1 MRTTLPSRALN
12 LGAPGSR
19 VTRLELFYDL
29 VFVFAFLN
37 VSTLTEA
44 DFSPQGL
51 IEALLVLSLLWWC
64 WSGFAALG
72 NILRADQGV
81 MPVLGFGVMAA
92 VFVLALS
99 TDTAF
104 HENPG
109 GLDGLFVFACA
120 YTVTWAILIAT
131 LWSTVPPD
139 RGARLRSLTLT
150 VPMVASIALIV
161 LGATLPQRLF
171 GSDVA
176 DAVRIGCWALALLM
190 EYATGL
196 LLSRT
201 GWRLRSMGHWAERH
215 ALIVLIALGESV
227 LALGVGAT
235 NRHGRP
241 VTATVVV
248 AAMLGIGVIAALW
261 WLYFDV
267 LASRVEQ
274 ILHGVRG
281 PRRIPVAR
289 DVYTYLHLP
298 LVVGV
303 ILFALGLER
312 LLGAVINRP
321 EATAHNAVGGLD
333 VLVLFGGVVLYV
345 LALAAVELR
354 VSRRVD
360 LVLATCAAVLVAL
373 IPVAGQFPTVV
384 GLAML
389 AGVTVTTVVA
399 QLAARRGARRQ
410 VRDLIQQEQAALE
423 AAANKWRRQYL

>member
-1 MRTTLPSRALN
+1 MRTKLPSRALN

-37 VSTLTEA
+37 VSSLTEA
-44 DFSPQGL
+44 DFSVQGL
-51 IEALLVLSLLWWC
+51 VEALLVLSLLWWC

-81 MPVLGFGVMAA
+81 MPLLGFGVMAA

-104 HENPG
+104 RKNPG
-109 GLDGLFVFACA
+109 SFDGLFVFACA
-120 YTVTWAILIAT
+120 YTLMWVILIAA
-131 LWSTVPPD
+131 LWSTVPAQ
-139 RGARLRSLTLT
+139 RGPRLRSLVLT
-150 VPMVASIALIV
+150 VPMVLGVALIV
-161 LGATLPQRLF
+161 VGAIVPQRLF
-171 GSDVA
+171 TSDVA
-176 DAVRIGCWALALLM
+176 DNVRIGCWALALLV
-190 EYATGL
+190 EYAVGL
-196 LLSRT
+196 LLGRT

-235 NRHGRP
+235 NRNGRP
-241 VTATVVV
+241 ISASVVV
-248 AAMLGIGVIAALW
+248 AAMLGIAVIAALW

-281 PRRIPVAR
+281 PERIPAAR

-298 LVVGV
+298 LVIGV

-312 LLGAVINRP
+312 LLGGIINRP
-321 EATAHNAVGGLD
+321 EATAHSAVGGLD
-333 VLVLFGGVVLYV
+333 VVILLGGVVLYL
-345 LALAAVELR
+345 LALVAVELR
-354 VSRRVD
+354 VSGRVD
-360 LVLATCAAVLVAL
+360 VVLATSGALLVVL
-373 IPVAGQFPTVV
+373 IPVAGQFPALI

-389 AGVTVTTVVA
+389 AVVTVATAVV
-399 QLAARRGARRQ
+399 QLAAKRGVRRR
-410 VRDLIQQEQAALE
+410 VRDLIQQEQDALE
-423 AAANKWRRQYL
+423 AAASQWRQRYL

>member
-1 MRTTLPSRALN
+1 MRTKLPSRALN

-37 VSTLTEA
+37 VSSLTEA
-44 DFSPQGL
+44 DFSVQGL
-51 IEALLVLSLLWWC
+51 VEALLVLSLLWWC

-81 MPVLGFGVMAA
+81 MPLLGFGVMAA

-104 HENPG
+104 RKNPG
-109 GLDGLFVFACA
+109 SFDGLFVFACA
-120 YTVTWAILIAT
+120 YTLMWVILIAA
-131 LWSTVPPD
+131 LWSTVPAQ
-139 RGARLRSLTLT
+139 RGPRLRSLVLA
-150 VPMVASIALIV
+150 VPMVLGVALIV
-161 LGATLPQRLF
+161 VGAIVPQRLF
-171 GSDVA
+171 TSDVA
-176 DAVRIGCWALALLM
+176 DNVRIGCWALALLV
-190 EYATGL
+190 EYAVGL
-196 LLSRT
+196 LLGRT

-235 NRHGRP
+235 NRNGRP
-241 VTATVVV
+241 ISASVVV
-248 AAMLGIGVIAALW
+248 AAMLGIAVIAALW

-281 PRRIPVAR
+281 PERIPAAR

-298 LVVGV
+298 LVIGV

-312 LLGAVINRP
+312 LLGGIINRP
-321 EATAHNAVGGLD
+321 EATAHSAVGGLD
-333 VLVLFGGVVLYV
+333 VVILLGGVVLYL
-345 LALAAVELR
+345 LALVAVELR
-354 VSRRVD
+354 VSGRVD
-360 LVLATCAAVLVAL
+360 VVLATSGALLVVL
-373 IPVAGQFPTVV
+373 IPVAGQFPALI

-389 AGVTVTTVVA
+389 AVVTVATAVV
-399 QLAARRGARRQ
+399 QLAAKRGVRRR
-410 VRDLIQQEQAALE
+410 VRDLIQQEQDALE
-423 AAANKWRRQYL
+423 AAASQWRQRYL